1 MKKINRRD
9 FVKSAAAG
17 AALAGI
23 GSFGTKIFAK
33 ENLNQKGDIKMAYEW
48 KFNKRPYTDDE
59 AKNS

>member
-33 ENLNQKGDIKMAYEW
+33 K
-48 KFNKRPYTDDE
+48 T
-59 AKNS
+59 